1 MDKDLQEYYENRFSM
16 MASEGWTNVIEDVQ
30 ELFDVYNKINTADS
44 FEEFHKRKGQL
55 DILQW
60 LLSLKQVSEQTYEE
74 LKNEEVIVV
83 IASVFWLL
91 LFLYFFKTK
100 DN

>member
-1 MDKDLQEYYENRFSM
+1 LDKDLQEYYENRFSM
-16 MASEGWTNVIEDVQ
+16 MASKGWTEVIEDVQ

-74 LKNEEVIVV
+74 LKNEEVI
-83 IASVFWLL
+83 
-91 LFLYFFKTK
+91 
-100 DN
+100 

>member
-16 MASEGWTNVIEDVQ
+16 MASKGWTEVIEDVQ

-74 LKNEEVIVV
+74 LKNEEVI
-83 IASVFWLL
+83 
-91 LFLYFFKTK
+91 
-100 DN
+100 

>member
-60 LLSLKQVSEQTYEE
+60 ILSLKGASEQAYEE
-74 LKNEEVIVV
+74 LKNEEVV
-83 IASVFWLL
+83 
-91 LFLYFFKTK
+91 
-100 DN
+100 